1 MASLGPATV
10 GLIGFGALAR
20 QVVAALGDEP
30 LRWVALIREGS
41 SAKVPENVARVTV
54 LDDLIGKRP
63 ALVIEAAGQESVSI
77 HVPALMEAGISV
89 LVASMGALADP
100 EITGRISEA
109 RARSGASLIIPS
121 GAIGGL
127 DYLAAVSRLPDVKI
141 RYRLKKPLAAWRSKL
156 EALGLSGTKTAVTLF
171 EGTPAEAARLYPKNL
186 NAAFTVALTVHPAQF
201 IVAVIADP
209 DIDTNMH
216 EIEAESAAGHAT
228 FRFANAPSPD
238 NPKTSAVTA
247 LSLAA
252 SIRNFLGDG
261 ARR

>member
-1 MASLGPATV
+1 MASLEPATA

-30 LRWVALIREGS
+30 IRWVALVREGS
-41 SAKVPENVARVTV
+41 SSRVPENVAKVIV
-54 LDDLIGKRP
+54 LDGLISRRP
-63 ALVIEAAGQESVSI
+63 ALVIEAAGQESVFT
-77 HVPALMEAGISV
+77 HVPALLEAGISV

-100 EITGRISEA
+100 EIAGRISEA
-109 RARSGASLIIPS
+109 RARSGARLIIPS

-127 DYLAAVSRLPDVKI
+127 DYLAAVSRLPDVQI
-141 RYRLKKPLAAWRSKL
+141 RYRLKKPLAAWRSEL
-156 EALGLSGTKTAVTLF
+156 AALGLSDTKISVTLF

-186 NAAFTVALTVHPAQF
+186 NAAFTVALTVHPAQLT
-201 IVAVIADP
+201 VAVVADP
-209 DIDTNMH
+209 DIDTNIH
-216 EIEAESAAGHAT
+216 EIEAESAVGHAT
-228 FRFANAPSPD
+228 FRFANAPSLD

>member
-1 MASLGPATV
+1 MASLEPATV

-30 LRWVALIREGS
+30 IRWVALVREGS
-41 SAKVPENVARVTV
+41 SARVPENVARVAV
-54 LDDLIGKRP
+54 LDDLTGKRP
-63 ALVIEAAGQESVSI
+63 ALVIEAAGQESVST
-77 HVPALMEAGISV
+77 HVPALLEAGISV

-100 EITGRISEA
+100 GIADRIAEA
-109 RARSGASLIIPS
+109 RTRSGARLIVPS

-141 RYRLKKPLAAWRSKL
+141 RYRLKKPLAAWRGEL
-156 EALGLSGTKTAVTLF
+156 AALGLSDTRTSVILF

-186 NAAFTVALTVHPAQF
+186 NAAFTVALTVDPARF
-201 IVAVIADP
+201 TVAVIADP
-209 DIDTNMH
+209 DIDANIH
-216 EIEAESAAGHAT
+216 EIEAESAAGRAT